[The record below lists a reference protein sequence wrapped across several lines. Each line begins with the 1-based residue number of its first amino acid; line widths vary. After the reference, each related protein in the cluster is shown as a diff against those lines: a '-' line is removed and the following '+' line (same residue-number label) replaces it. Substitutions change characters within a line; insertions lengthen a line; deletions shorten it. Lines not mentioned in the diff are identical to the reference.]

1 MAVTL
6 LAFAAGN
13 ATAAEPKRVLLLHSF
28 GWNFQAEDTFGDYL
42 RTDLAEKSPY
52 PLDRYEV
59 SLEIARFN
67 DGERD
72 EAFVG
77 YLRALFATHPPDLII
92 TMVSPAARFIQR
104 HRRDL
109 FPSTPV
115 IFAALDARAIKDAT
129 LTANDTMV
137 AVSID
142 LNAVIENILRT
153 LPNTTTLAVVIGDTP
168 IEKFWV
174 NEFLHAFRPF
184 EGRVKSVF
192 MNDLSFGEIQKR
204 VAALPPASAIYFGDL
219 VIDAQGVPY
228 RQEEVLARLH
238 AVANAPIFGQYD
250 YQLGGGIV
258 GGPLLSVRT
267 LSRKTAE
274 VAAQILGGASPGDIK
289 TPPQKLGEPE
299 FDWRELRRWG
309 VAEAN
314 LPPNSTVSFREPT
327 LWEQYRW
334 YILAAVGVSGLQ
346 GILIVGLLLNRL
358 RLRRAHARL
367 RTSEEG
373 MSLAA
378 IAAKLRFWVW
388 DIPRDEVRASESDWS
403 SGNWYSAHP
412 VHFDHFMDIVHPDD
426 RASLRQA
433 IRGALEGD
441 GQYETEYRVMFG
453 RIRPCVG
460 SRVGGGSNSIRM
472 ASPDNCAL
480 YRSTSLNAG
489 AAEDEARDLNG
500 RLITAHEDERA
511 RLARALHDDV
521 TQRLALLA
529 IDAGRREKGLGDTVA
544 GQAMRSIRHDLV
556 QLSEDVHALSYAL
569 HPAILEDLGLI
580 EALKAECARF
590 GAVEGIPTSFR
601 ATGDIDEPTQ
611 ALSLCLYRVAQEA
624 LRNVA
629 RHSGASSVEVELRAV
644 GGRLELAVQDNGVG
658 FDPTRKQARPSLGLA
673 GMRQRLFSS
682 RRRTPHREC
691 AGQWDEHCGSGAIEA
706 RRGAVTRPRVL
717 LADDHRMMA
726 EGLKALLHDEFE
738 LVGIVEDGRAMIEA
752 AEKLRPDVIVADV
765 TMPNLNGF
773 EALTQLRKTHPNI
786 KVVFLTMHQNAAY
799 ARRALDAGASG
810 FVVKHSA
817 SEELV
822 VAIHAALKGKTFI
835 TPSLT
840 KEVVEQAESGA
851 RGGKEG
857 ANSLTSRQRE
867 ILQLLA
873 EGRSAKEIAS
883 ELTISARTVEFH
895 KYQMMEMNGLRSSAE
910 LIHFAIK
917 HGIVAI

>member
-13 ATAAEPKRVLLLHSF
+13 ATAGEPRRVLLLHSF
-28 GWNFQAEDTFGDYL
+28 GGNFQAEDTFGDYL

-77 YLRALFATHPPDLII
+77 YLRALFADRPPDLII

-129 LTANDTMV
+129 LTANDTTV

-142 LNAVIENILRT
+142 LTAVIENILRT
-153 LPNTTTLAVVIGDTP
+153 LPNTTTLAVIMGDAP

-174 NEFLHAFRPF
+174 NEFHHALRPF
-184 EGRVKSVF
+184 EGLVKSVF
-192 MNDLSFGEIQKR
+192 LNDLSFGEIQKQ

-238 AVANAPIFGQYD
+238 AVANAPIFGRFD
-250 YQLGGGIV
+250 YQFGGGIV

-274 VAAQILGGASPGDIK
+274 VAVQILGGASPGDIK

-309 VAEAN
+309 VQQKD
-314 LPPNSTVSFREPT
+314 LPPDSTISFREPT
-327 LWEQYRW
+327 LWEHYRW
-334 YILAAVGVSGLQ
+334 YILAVVGVSGLQ

-358 RLRRAHARL
+358 QLRSAHARL

-388 DIPRDEVRASESDWS
+388 DIPRDEVRATESDWS

-412 VHFDHFMDIVHPDD
+412 VQFDDFMDIVHRDD
-426 RASLRQA
+426 RASVGQA

-441 GQYETEYRVMFG
+441 GQYETEYRVMMPDTTVRWIAGRG
-453 RIRPCVG
+453 RIEFDQNGKPRQL
-460 SRVGGGSNSIRM
+460 RAISIDITER
-472 ASPDNCAL
+472 
-480 YRSTSLNAG
+480 RRG
-489 AAEDEARDLNG
+489 EDEARDLNG
-500 RLITAHEDERA
+500 LLITAHEDERG

-529 IDAGRREKGLGDTVA
+529 IDVGRREKGLGDTVA

-590 GAVEGIPTSFR
+590 GGVEGVPTSFR

-611 ALSLCLYRVAQEA
+611 AVSLCLYRVAQEA

-629 RHSGASSVEVELRAV
+629 RHSGASSVEVKVRVV
-644 GGRLELAVQDNGVG
+644 GGSIELAVQDNGVG
-658 FDPTRKQARPSLGLA
+658 FDPVRKQARPSLGLA
-673 GMRQRLFSS
+673 GMRQRLSLV
-682 RRRTPHREC
+682 E
-691 AGQWDEHCGSGAIEA
+691 GE
-706 RRGAVTRPRVL
+706 L
-717 LADDHRMMA
+717 LIDSAP
-726 EGLKALLHDEFE
+726 G
-738 LVGIVEDGRAMIEA
+738 GGTS
-752 AEKLRPDVIVADV
+752 IVA
-765 TMPNLNGF
+765 
-773 EALTQLRKTHPNI
+773 
-786 KVVFLTMHQNAAY
+786 
-799 ARRALDAGASG
+799 RAP
-810 FVVKHSA
+810 
-817 SEELV
+817 
-822 VAIHAALKGKTFI
+822 LK
-835 TPSLT
+835 
-840 KEVVEQAESGA
+840 
-851 RGGKEG
+851 RGGPP
-857 ANSLTSRQRE
+857 
-867 ILQLLA
+867 
-873 EGRSAKEIAS
+873 
-883 ELTISARTVEFH
+883 
-895 KYQMMEMNGLRSSAE
+895 
-910 LIHFAIK
+910 
-917 HGIVAI
+917 